1 VIFRPV
7 AELAINW
14 YSLAHRMSVQPAT
27 RLPFCA
33 VSDAGRARSNNE
45 DRYRAD
51 SRLGFFMVVDGVG
64 GQVAG
69 EVASECVAVSVHKFI
84 QDTFDDA
91 SKTWPFGI
99 DPALS
104 TAGNRLR
111 CGTLIANHALAH
123 RIADDQDLQ
132 GMAATMSAVLLDNAR
147 ASVANV
153 GDCRL
158 YLLRDGRLKQ
168 MTTDHSLV
176 AEQVRMGLLD
186 AAAARTHPMR
196 NIVTRA
202 LSGEDALDIDVVEFD
217 IQPDDTLLLC
227 SDGLNSMI
235 EDETILRCLLD
246 TLPDTT
252 RSCQTLV
259 QAANEAGGKDNITVC
274 VVHIPNLVR
283 DLQKA
288 S

>member
-1 VIFRPV
+1 
-7 AELAINW
+7 
-14 YSLAHRMSVQPAT
+14 MSVQPAT
-27 RLPFCA
+27 ALPFCA

-84 QDTFDDA
+84 QETFDDA
-91 SKTWPFGI
+91 SRTWPFGI
-99 DPALS
+99 DPSLS

-111 CGTLIANHALAH
+111 VGTLIANHALAH
-123 RIADDQDLQ
+123 RIADDQNLQ
-132 GMAATMSAVLLDNAR
+132 GMAATMSALLLDNLR

-153 GDCRL
+153 GDCRT
-158 YLLRDGRLKQ
+158 YLLRDGQLTQ

-186 AAAARTHPMR
+186 PRAARTHPMR

-202 LSGEDALDIDVVEFD
+202 LSGDEELAIDVVEFD
-217 IQPDDTLLLC
+217 IKPADTLLLC

-235 EDETILRCLLD
+235 EDEAILRCLLE
-246 TLPDTT
+246 TLPDTAK
-252 RSCQTLV
+252 SCRTLV

-274 VVHIPNLVR
+274 VVHIPPR
-283 DLQKA
+283 AADLQKA

>member
-1 VIFRPV
+1 MP
-7 AELAINW
+7 AK
-14 YSLAHRMSVQPAT
+14 PAT
-27 RLPFCA
+27 HIPFCA
-33 VSDAGRARSNNE
+33 VSDAGRTRSNNE

-51 SRLGFFMVVDGVG
+51 ARLGFFMVVDGVG

-84 QDTFDDA
+84 QETFDDT

-99 DPALS
+99 DPSLS

-111 CGTLIANHALAH
+111 VGTLIANHALAH
-123 RIADDQDLQ
+123 RIADDEDLQ
-132 GMAATMSAVLLDNAR
+132 GMAATMSAVLIDNSR

-153 GDCRL
+153 GDCRT
-158 YLLRDGRLKQ
+158 YLLRDGELTQ

-176 AEQVRMGLLD
+176 AEQVRLGLLD
-186 AAAARTHPMR
+186 PHAARTHPMR

-202 LSGEDALDIDVVEFD
+202 LSGDDELAIDVIEFEVKS
-217 IQPDDTLLLC
+217 DDTLLLC

-235 EDETILRCLLD
+235 EDDAIRQCLLD
-246 TLPDTT
+246 GLPDTT
-252 RSCQTLV
+252 KCCHMLV
-259 QAANEAGGKDNITVC
+259 RAANDAGGKDNITVC
-274 VVHIPNLVR
+274 VVHLPNLAA

>member
-1 VIFRPV
+1 MP
-7 AELAINW
+7 AK
-14 YSLAHRMSVQPAT
+14 PAT
-27 RLPFCA
+27 HIPFCA

-69 EVASECVAVSVHKFI
+69 EVASECVAVSMHKFI

-99 DPALS
+99 DPSLS

-111 CGTLIANHALAH
+111 VGTLIANHALAH

-132 GMAATMSAVLLDNAR
+132 GMAATMSAVLIDNSR

-153 GDCRL
+153 GDCRT
-158 YLLRDGRLKQ
+158 YLLRDGQLTQ

-176 AEQVRMGLLD
+176 AEQVRLGLLD
-186 AAAARTHPMR
+186 PRAARTHPMR
-196 NIVTRA
+196 NVVTRA
-202 LSGEDALDIDVVEFD
+202 LSGDDELAIDVIEFEVKS
-217 IQPDDTLLLC
+217 DDTLLLC

-235 EDETILRCLLD
+235 EDDTIRQCLLD
-246 TLPDTT
+246 GLPDTT
-252 RSCQTLV
+252 KCCHMLV
-259 QAANEAGGKDNITVC
+259 KAANDAGGKDNITVC
-274 VVHIPNLVR
+274 VVHLPNLAA
-283 DLQKA
+283 DLQRA

>member
-1 VIFRPV
+1 
-7 AELAINW
+7 
-14 YSLAHRMSVQPAT
+14 MSVDPAKS
-27 RLPFCA
+27 LPFCA
-33 VSDAGRARSNNE
+33 VSDAGRARANNE

-84 QDTFDDA
+84 QETFDDA
-91 SKTWPFGI
+91 TKTWPFGI
-99 DPALS
+99 DPNLS

-111 CGTLIANHALAH
+111 VGTLIANHAIAH

-132 GMAATMSAVLLDNAR
+132 GMAATMSALLVDKSR

-153 GDCRL
+153 GDCRA
-158 YLLRDGRLKQ
+158 YLFRDGDLTQ

-186 AAAARTHPMR
+186 PRAARTHPMR

-202 LSGEDALDIDVVEFD
+202 LSGEDELTIDVVEFD
-217 IQPDDTLLLC
+217 VQPDDTLLLC
-227 SDGLNSMI
+227 SDGLNSMV
-235 EDETILRCLLD
+235 EDEAIRQCLVD
-246 TLPDTT
+246 TLPDTSK
-252 RSCQTLV
+252 SCRMLV

-274 VVHIPNLVR
+274 VVHIANNAA

>member
-1 VIFRPV
+1 
-7 AELAINW
+7 
-14 YSLAHRMSVQPAT
+14 MSAKPST
-27 RLPFCA
+27 HIPFCA
-33 VSDAGRARSNNE
+33 VSDAGRSRPNNE

-51 SRLGFFMVVDGVG
+51 SRLGFFIVVDGVG

-69 EVASECVAVSVHKFI
+69 EIASECVAVSVHKFI

-99 DPALS
+99 DPTLS

-111 CGTLIANHALAH
+111 VGTLIANHALAH
-123 RIADDQDLQ
+123 RIANDEELQ
-132 GMAATMSAVLLDNAR
+132 GMAATMSAVLLENSR

-153 GDCRL
+153 GDCRT
-158 YLLRDGRLKQ
+158 YLLRDGQLTQ

-186 AAAARTHPMR
+186 PRAARTHPMR

-202 LSGEDALDIDVVEFD
+202 LSGEDELAIDVTEFD
-217 IQPDDTLLLC
+217 VQPDDTLLLC

-235 EDETILRCLLD
+235 EDEAIRQCLID
-246 TLPDTT
+246 GLPDTT
-252 RSCQTLV
+252 RCCQMLV
-259 QAANEAGGKDNITVC
+259 KAANEAGGKDNITVC
-274 VVHIPNLVR
+274 VVHIPNLAA

>member
-1 VIFRPV
+1 
-7 AELAINW
+7 
-14 YSLAHRMSVQPAT
+14 MSVESAP

-33 VSDAGRARSNNE
+33 VSDAGRSRSNNE

-51 SRLGFFMVVDGVG
+51 SRLGFFIVVDGVG

-84 QDTFDDA
+84 QDTFEDA
-91 SKTWPFGI
+91 TKTWPFGI

-111 CGTLIANHALAH
+111 VGALIANHALAN
-123 RIADDQDLQ
+123 RIAADQQLE
-132 GMAATMSAVLLDNAR
+132 GMAATMAAVLLDSSR

-153 GDCRL
+153 GDCRT
-158 YLLRDGRLKQ
+158 YLLRDRALTQ

-202 LSGEDALDIDVVEFD
+202 LSGEDGLDIDVVEFD
-217 IQPDDTLLLC
+217 IKPDDTLLLC

-235 EDETILRCLLD
+235 EDEVIRQCLL
-246 TLPDTT
+246 TNLPDTT
-252 RSCQTLV
+252 KCCRLLV

-274 VVHIPNLVR
+274 VVHIPHLAA

>member
-1 VIFRPV
+1 
-7 AELAINW
+7 
-14 YSLAHRMSVQPAT
+14 MSVKPAPS
-27 RLPFCA
+27 LPFCA

-51 SRLGFFMVVDGVG
+51 SRLGFFIVVDGVG

-69 EVASECVAVSVHKFI
+69 EVASECVAGSIHKFI
-84 QDTFDDA
+84 QETFEDA

-99 DPALS
+99 DPSLS

-111 CGTLIANHALAH
+111 CGALLANHALAH
-123 RIADDQDLQ
+123 RIADDADLQ
-132 GMAATMSAVLLDNAR
+132 GMAATMSALLLVDSR
-147 ASVANV
+147 ASMANV
-153 GDCRL
+153 GDCRG
-158 YLLRDGRLKQ
+158 YLLRDNALTQ
-168 MTTDHSLV
+168 VTTDHSLV
-176 AEQVRMGLLD
+176 AEQVRLGLLD

-202 LSGEDALDIDVVEFD
+202 LSGEDDLDIDVVEFD
-217 IQPDDTLLLC
+217 IKADDTLLLC

-235 EDETILRCLLD
+235 EDDAIRQCLLD
-246 TLPDTT
+246 NLPDTT
-252 RSCQTLV
+252 KCCRMLV

-274 VVHIPNLVR
+274 VVHIPNLAA

>member
-1 VIFRPV
+1 
-7 AELAINW
+7 
-14 YSLAHRMSVQPAT
+14 MSGQPAN

-33 VSDAGRARSNNE
+33 VSDAGRSRSNNE

-69 EVASECVAVSVHKFI
+69 EIASECVAVCVHKFI

-99 DPALS
+99 DPGLS

-111 CGTLIANHALAH
+111 VGTLIANHAIAH
-123 RIADDQDLQ
+123 RIADDGDLQ
-132 GMAATMSAVLLDNAR
+132 GMAATMAAVLLDSTK

-153 GDCRL
+153 GDCRT
-158 YLLRDGRLKQ
+158 YLLRDSALTQ
-168 MTTDHSLV
+168 MTVDHSLV

-202 LSGEDALDIDVVEFD
+202 LSGEDGLDIDVVEFD
-217 IQPDDTLLLC
+217 IKPEDTLLLC

-235 EDETILRCLLD
+235 EDEAIRQCLLAN
-246 TLPDTT
+246 LPDTAKCC
-252 RSCQTLV
+252 RMLV

-274 VVHIPNLVR
+274 VVHIPHLAA

>member
-1 VIFRPV
+1 MS
-7 AELAINW
+7 AE
-14 YSLAHRMSVQPAT
+14 PAT
-27 RLPFCA
+27 HLPFCA
-33 VSDAGRARSNNE
+33 VSDAGRTRSNNE

-69 EVASECVAVSVHKFI
+69 EVASECVALSVHKFI
-84 QDTFDDA
+84 QETFDDA

-111 CGTLIANHALAH
+111 VGTLIANHALAH
-123 RIADDQDLQ
+123 RIADDEDLQ
-132 GMAATMSAVLLDNAR
+132 GMAATMSAVLLDNSR
-147 ASVANV
+147 AAVANV
-153 GDCRL
+153 GDCRT
-158 YLLRDGRLKQ
+158 YLLRDGELKQ

-186 AAAARTHPMR
+186 PAAARTHPMR
-196 NIVTRA
+196 NVVTRA
-202 LSGEDALDIDVVEFD
+202 LSGDDELDVDVIEFEVKS
-217 IQPDDTLLLC
+217 DDTLLLC

-235 EDETILRCLLD
+235 EDDKIRRCLLE

-252 RSCQTLV
+252 KSCRMLV

-274 VVHIPNLVR
+274 VVHIPNLGR